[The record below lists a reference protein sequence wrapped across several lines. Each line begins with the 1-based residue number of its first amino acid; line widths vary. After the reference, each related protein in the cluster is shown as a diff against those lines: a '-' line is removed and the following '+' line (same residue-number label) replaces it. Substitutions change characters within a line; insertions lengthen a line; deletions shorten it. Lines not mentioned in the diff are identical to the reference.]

1 MAEERDQTDLRSG
14 DILAEWDDE
23 LYQEIYLSMLHYVE
37 KRRKGD
43 PEFTRKV
50 LEEVLADAY
59 VKQGN
64 SWAGKSPIE
73 DIKEAATI
81 AAFEHFLS
89 EWKE

>member
-1 MAEERDQTDLRSG
+1 LD
-14 DILAEWDDE
+14 EWDDA

-43 PEFTRKV
+43 PGFTKKV

-59 VKQGN
+59 RKQGN
-64 SWAGKSPIE
+64 SWAGKSIIE

-81 AAFEHFLS
+81 AAFEHSLE
-89 EWKE
+89 EWRD

>member
-1 MAEERDQTDLRSG
+1 MAEARDQTCLRPG

-43 PEFTRKV
+43 PDFSKDV
-50 LEEVLADAY
+50 LEEILADAY

-64 SWAGKSPIE
+64 SWAGKSPVE

-81 AAFEHFLS
+81 AAFEHCLS